1 MLLRMADSK
10 RVSEVYWGDAGVVS
24 VGEVEVEEVDG
35 EDGEVV
41 VVGAAAV

>member
-10 RVSEVYWGDAGVVS
+10 RVSEVYWGDAGVV
-24 VGEVEVEEVDG
+24 GEVEVEEVDG

-41 VVGAAAV
+41 VGAAAAV